1 MPIKFFYDSVHF
13 RLRRS
18 INLKNYLSDNIKR
31 KGYLLGDLSYIF
43 VTDQV
48 LLGINK
54 EFMKHDYFTDIIT
67 FNYNNN
73 KTVNGEIYISIE
85 TVYRNSKKY
94 GVSFKKELLRVMVH
108 GVLHLIGY
116 DDKDENEKK
125 IMRGE
130 EDIWIKGYLERH
142 GKIDF

>member
-1 MPIKFFYDSVHF
+1 MSIKFFYDSVNF

-18 INLKNYLSDNIKR
+18 TNLKNYLSDKIKK
-31 KGYLLGDLSYIF
+31 KGYLLGYLHYIF
-43 VTDQV
+43 VTDQS
-48 LLGINK
+48 LLDINK

-73 KTVNGEIYISIE
+73 KKVNGEIYISVE

-94 GVSFKKELLRVMVH
+94 GISFKNELLRVIVH
-108 GVLHLIGY
+108 GVLHLTGY
-116 DDKDENEKK
+116 DDKTENDK
-125 IMRGE
+125 IRMREE

>member
-1 MPIKFFYDSVHF
+1 
-13 RLRRS
+13 
-18 INLKNYLSDNIKR
+18 
-31 KGYLLGDLSYIF
+31 LGDLRYIF

-48 LLGINK
+48 LLDINK
-54 EFMKHDYFTDIIT
+54 EFMKHNYFTDIIT

-94 GVSFKKELLRVMVH
+94 GVSFKNELLRVMVH

-116 DDKDENEKK
+116 DDKDETERKR
-125 IMRGE
+125 MRGE

>member
-1 MPIKFFYDSVHF
+1 MPIKIFYDSVNF

-43 VTDQV
+43 VADQV

-94 GVSFKKELLRVMVH
+94 GVSLKNELLRVMVH

-116 DDKDENEKK
+116 DDKNENEKK
-125 IMRGE
+125 RMREE

>member
-1 MPIKFFYDSVHF
+1 M
-13 RLRRS
+13 
-18 INLKNYLSDNIKR
+18 
-31 KGYLLGDLSYIF
+31 GDLSYIF
-43 VTDQV
+43 VADQV

-94 GVSFKKELLRVMVH
+94 GVSLKNELLRVMVH

-116 DDKDENEKK
+116 DDKNENEKK
-125 IMRGE
+125 RMREE